1 MPQEAAGIKAS
12 STSGQEESSMKRI
25 ITTITTV
32 VGLLLA
38 GSAFAATASEAG
50 QAIAAAKAA
59 MAKTAAVH
67 YQWTATPKFLKEA
80 EAAEQAGK
88 YDEAVAKAKHAE
100 ELAQLAYAQGEEQ
113 AKKVGVKLT
122 AQGVQLN

>member
-1 MPQEAAGIKAS
+1 
-12 STSGQEESSMKRI
+12 MKK
-25 ITTITTV
+25 TV
-32 VGLLLA
+32 VSIISCAVLLFGMDAL
-38 GSAFAATASEAG
+38 AATAADAG

-67 YQWTATPKFLKEA
+67 YQWSDTPKLLKKA

-88 YDEAVAKAKHAE
+88 YDEAVTTAKHAE

-122 AQGVQLN
+122 DNGVVLD

>member
-1 MPQEAAGIKAS
+1 
-12 STSGQEESSMKRI
+12 MKRI
-25 ITTITTV
+25 IATIITTA
-32 VGLLLA
+32 GLLLA
-38 GSAFAATASEAG
+38 GSAFAATAADAG

-59 MAKTAAVH
+59 VAKTAAIH
-67 YQWTATPKFLKEA
+67 YQWSDTPKVLKEA

-113 AKKVGVKLT
+113 AKKVGVKIT
-122 AQGVQLN
+122 DQGVQLN

>member
-1 MPQEAAGIKAS
+1 
-12 STSGQEESSMKRI
+12 MKK
-25 ITTITTV
+25 TV
-32 VGLLLA
+32 VGIVSCVVLLFGVDAL
-38 GSAFAATASEAG
+38 AATAADAG

-59 MAKTAAVH
+59 VAKTAAIH
-67 YQWTATPKFLKEA
+67 YQWSATPKVLKEA

-113 AKKVGVKLT
+113 AKKVGVKIT
-122 AQGVQLN
+122 DQGVQLN